1 MVMKIKGDMKK
12 IVIQNLKKILR
23 NMKMRLHKLK
33 KTNHQEDILKMIK
46 QMMNF
51 LVSMIIIPTRKK
63 IMKNTED
70 MKKVILMKNHQWF
83 SMEV

>member
-12 IVIQNLKKILR
+12 IVTQNRKKILR
-23 NMKMRLHKLK
+23 NMKTRLLKLK
-33 KTNHQEDILKMIK
+33 KTNHQEDIPKMIK
-46 QMMNF
+46 RMMNF

-70 MKKVILMKNHQWF
+70 TKKVILMKNHQWF
-83 SMEV
+83 SMGV